1 GSIYYAGLINNGV
14 NGTTNN
20 NYVTKE
26 AIIAEATACFQ
37 RAETAINAATSNADY
52 NNTMAN
58 LIPAYLQVGK
68 GTVPSQAAWIRN
80 INTLRARNI
89 LVNT

>member
-1 GSIYYAGLINNGV
+1 
-14 NGTTNN
+14 
-20 NYVTKE
+20 
-26 AIIAEATACFQ
+26 EATACFQ

-89 LVNT
+89 LVNTLASALTPAQLNQIQTLTTNGITS

>member
-1 GSIYYAGLINNGV
+1 AGLINNGV

-58 LIPAYLQVGK
+58 LIPTYLQVGK

-80 INTLRARNI
+80 INT
-89 LVNT
+89 